1 MNRPGA
7 TETLLSIRGLT
18 ITSRTVPGAT
28 LVNDIDLDIQKG
40 RVHGLAGESGCGKS
54 TTALAIMGLL
64 PPGLHRTAGE
74 IHLATPAGP
83 RPLHT
88 LSPRGMRSIR
98 WRRISMIFQGAMN
111 ALDPVMRVG
120 EQIHE
125 AIQTHEPELDRPETN
140 QRVGE
145 LLQQVHLNPARARD
159 YPHQFSGGQRQR
171 LMIALALACRP
182 DLIIGDE
189 PTTALDV
196 ITQRQILD
204 LLHELRKDLG
214 LSLLLIS
221 HDLSLLSEVCD
232 DITVM
237 YAGQVVEQGAPHH
250 VYTNP
255 RHPYTERLLA
265 ALPTFGPVRQ
275 IPTPIPGH
283 PPSPLEPRG
292 AGCAFAPRCHR
303 ADTLCTTTEPAF
315 HEGVT
320 PHHTAR
326 CHRPR

>member
-1 MNRPGA
+1 MNTPA
-7 TETLLSIRGLT
+7 MPETLLSIRGLT
-18 ITSRTVPGAT
+18 VTSTTTPGAA
-28 LVNDIDLDIQKG
+28 LVKELDLNIRRGQ
-40 RVHGLAGESGCGKS
+40 VLGLAGESGCGKS

-64 PPGLHRTAGE
+64 PNGLHQSAGE
-74 IHLATPAGP
+74 IHLATSAGL

-120 EQIHE
+120 EQIRE
-125 AIQTHEPELDRPETN
+125 AIETHAAEPERSVTS
-140 QRVGE
+140 
-145 LLQQVHLNPARARD
+145 QQVSQLLDQVGLDPARARD

-171 LMIALALACRP
+171 LMIALALACGP

-204 LLHELRKDLG
+204 LLHELRRELG

-221 HDLSLLSEVCD
+221 HDLSLLSETCD
-232 DITVM
+232 DIAVM
-237 YAGQVVEQGAPHH
+237 YAGQIVEQGDPHGI
-250 VYTNP
+250 YRQP

-265 ALPTFGPVRQ
+265 ALPTLGAQRL
-275 IPTPIPGH
+275 IPSPIPGH
-283 PPSPLEPRG
+283 PPSPLEPRR
-292 AGCAFAPRCHR
+292 AGCSFAPRCHR
-303 ADTLCTTTEPAF
+303 ADSLCDTTEPAIQGASAKHF
-315 HEGVT
+315 
-320 PHHTAR
+320 AR